1 MLETTLGRLAC
12 PGLTSPCDGR
22 LNLEIEHSS
31 FLSACKHEDVASG
44 SLICRECGACYPII
58 AGIAIVVADWKE
70 YVLSRWEFI
79 SKLPRERIPA
89 FVASV
94 IEDTE
99 NQGKRYAPQQEWES
113 DDILNAYLLNHFMC
127 YSLNEFDDLKEIF
140 TAPRIFDL
148 IAENWPQTSPFQMK
162 RWLEASPPCQDFL
175 ELGCSVGG
183 TVTLLPDLLKGS
195 YLGIDLSMR
204 SIAVARKLLL
214 ETDAESDGLLP
225 HGKCLDTEMW
235 IDPGMREKIAG
246 MDVDFIV
253 GSAWQ
258 PPVSYGAWSFVS
270 AANILDFS
278 SDPQSFAIMQNALLT
293 KEGRCFLTA
302 PISPFSPIANKM
314 GSGSPDGDLTNK
326 LISLYRR
333 AGFELLDRR
342 DDLPWIIP
350 RGPRYIEY
358 FSVDAF
364 LFAKHSEFGSS

>member
-1 MLETTLGRLAC
+1 MLETTLSRLAC
-12 PGLTSPCDGR
+12 PGLTSPCDGI
-22 LNLEIEHSS
+22 LSLEIQHTS

-44 SLICRECGACYPII
+44 SLICRDCGARYPII

-70 YVLSRWEFI
+70 YVLSRSQFI
-79 SKLPRERIPA
+79 SKLPRERVPA

-94 IEDTE
+94 IQDGE
-99 NQGKRYAPQQEWES
+99 NQGKSYARQQEWES

-127 YSLNEFDDLKEIF
+127 YSLDELDDLKEIF

-148 IAENWPQTSPFQMK
+148 IAANWPQTSPFQMK
-162 RWLEASPPCQDFL
+162 RWLEAGPPCHDFL

-214 ETDAESDGLLP
+214 QTDTESDALLP
-225 HGKCLDTEMW
+225 HGKRLDAEMW
-235 IDPGMREKIAG
+235 IDPDLREKIG
-246 MDVDFIV
+246 DMNVDFIV

-258 PPVSYGAWSFVS
+258 PPVGYGAWSFVS
-270 AANILDFS
+270 AVNIVDFS
-278 SDPQSFAIMQNALLT
+278 SDPQSFATMQNALLSN
-293 KEGRCFLTA
+293 EGRCFLAA

-314 GSGSPDGDLTNK
+314 GSRSPEGDMTDK

-333 AGFELLDRR
+333 AGFKLLDRK

-364 LFAKHSEFGSS
+364 LFAKNI